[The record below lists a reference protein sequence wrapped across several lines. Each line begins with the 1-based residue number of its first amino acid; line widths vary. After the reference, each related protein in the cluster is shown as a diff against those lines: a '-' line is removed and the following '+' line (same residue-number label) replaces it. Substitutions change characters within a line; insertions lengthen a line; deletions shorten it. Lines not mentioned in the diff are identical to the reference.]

1 MKSLASALDGFDLYT
16 VHKLSSRYEKFHGRA
31 VTRTQGNWVR
41 SANATSVLCR
51 PQLESIVLKAQGL
64 PRLQRGALLVVL
76 LVDLIELGVKSG
88 VLLDLELELFAHHR
102 VQTLR
107 RLDTT

>member
-1 MKSLASALDGFDLYT
+1 MLP
-16 VHKLSSRYEKFHGRA
+16 
-31 VTRTQGNWVR
+31 
-41 SANATSVLCR
+41 LCYAP
-51 PQLESIVLKAQGL
+51 PQLEGIILLAHAL

-76 LVDLIELGVKSG
+76 LVDFIQLCVKSG